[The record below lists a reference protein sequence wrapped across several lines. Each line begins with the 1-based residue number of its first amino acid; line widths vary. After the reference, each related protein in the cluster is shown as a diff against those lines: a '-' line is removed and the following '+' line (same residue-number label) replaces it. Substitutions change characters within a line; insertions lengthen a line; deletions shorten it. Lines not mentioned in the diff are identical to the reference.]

1 MSAISP
7 TRQEDFPLWYQQV
20 VGPLAQNGAVRG
32 TQVIKPLGY
41 GIWENLQQ
49 GLNQRIKQKGV
60 ENFYAPLFV
69 GMDAIQAEVNH
80 IEGFAKECAVV
91 THSRL
96 KVVDGKLALDGEL
109 AEPVI
114 IRPTSEAIIG
124 PIVKDW
130 VASYRDLPL
139 KLNQWANIVRWE
151 MRTRLFLRSTEFL
164 WQEGHTFHATE
175 VEANQFAQ
183 EMLECYQQFFKEQ
196 LALPVIAGEKS
207 ELERFSG
214 ANHTYTL
221 ELMMQDGKALQGGT
235 SHDLGQNFSK
245 AYDISYAN
253 EEGGVSH
260 AHGTS
265 WGVTTRMIGAMVM
278 VHGDDD
284 GLCLPPRVAPIQVVI
299 LPINPKNDDAVEA
312 AVTALEQELSALTY
326 HHKPVSVKV
335 DRRALRGGAKA
346 WDWVKKGIPLRVELG
361 PKDIEKQQ
369 FCVSRRDTPY
379 GEKQFIPMSDIAS
392 LVDMLEEM
400 HQGMYTR
407 AKQHL
412 QENTIEMGSLDEML
426 AHFDA
431 GNSGFV
437 KVPYAGGA
445 EEEATLT
452 QHKISIRCLLPAE
465 KATCVF
471 TGKEAYQ
478 VAVIAR
484 AY

>member
-7 TRQEDFPLWYQQV
+7 TRKEDFPLWYQAV
-20 VGPLAQNGAVRG
+20 VQPLAQNGAVRG

-41 GIWENLQQ
+41 GIWENLQNE
-49 GLNQRIKQKGV
+49 LNTRIQDKGV

-69 GMDAIQAEVNH
+69 GADAIQAEVNH

-109 AEPVI
+109 TEPVI

-130 VASYRDLPL
+130 IASYRDLPL

-164 WQEGHTFHATE
+164 WQEGHTFHANE
-175 VEANQFAQ
+175 QEANAFAR
-183 EMLECYQQFFKEQ
+183 EMLECYQSFLKDM
-196 LALPVIAGEKS
+196 LALPALTGEKS

-235 SHDLGQNFSK
+235 SHDLGQNFAK
-245 AYDISYAN
+245 AYDIGYAN
-253 EEGGVSH
+253 EDGGISH
-260 AHGTS
+260 VHGTS
-265 WGVTTRMIGAMVM
+265 WGVTTRMIGAMAM

-284 GLCLPPRVAPIQVVI
+284 GLCIPPRVSPIQIVI
-299 LPINPKNDDAVEA
+299 LPINPKEDPEVETKILAVEQQ
-312 AVTALEQELSALTY
+312 LKALTY
-326 HHKPVSVKV
+326 QGKGVRVRI
-335 DRRALRGGAKA
+335 DRRQMRGGAKA
-346 WDWVKKGIPLRVELG
+346 WDWVKKGIPLRIEIG

-369 FCVSRRDTPY
+369 ICVSRRDLPY
-379 GEKQFIPMSDIAS
+379 GEKQFMPLANLHEI
-392 LVDMLEEM
+392 VEMLESI
-400 HQGMYTR
+400 HQSMYTR
-407 AKQHL
+407 AERFMTEHITPLDSVEAMIQHFN
-412 QENTIEMGSLDEML
+412 EGKR
-426 AHFDA
+426 
-431 GNSGFV
+431 GFV
-437 KVPYAGGA
+437 KVFYAGGA
-445 EEEATLT
+445 EEEATLAS
-452 QHKISIRCLLPAE
+452 HKISIRCIVE
-465 KATCVF
+465 EGEGNCVF
-471 TGKEAYQ
+471 TGHATQKVAY
-478 VAVIAR
+478 IAM